1 MLVPL
6 SEMFGYA
13 TDLRSR
19 TQGRATFTMQ
29 FDSYEDVPDSITK
42 EITASIRGVE
52 VEV

>member
-1 MLVPL
+1 M
-6 SEMFGYA
+6 
-13 TDLRSR
+13 
-19 TQGRATFTMQ
+19 MQ